1 MDRGEI
7 WLVSLDPIAGHEQ
20 SGKRPVL
27 IVSKAS
33 FNKLTRLPVVVPVT
47 SGGNFART
55 AGFTVSLEEAG
66 TKTTGVIRCDQPRTI
81 DMESATIA
89 AQGYRFRVPY
99 GTLLCVS
106 DKPLHG
112 EIKLPGQANRFY
124 EGAISEHLQIGIRA
138 IDLLRAE
145 GDHMHSRKLRT
156 FNEPPFR

>member
-47 SGGNFART
+47 NGGNFARS
-55 AGFTVSLEEAG
+55 AGFTVSLDGAG

-81 DMESATIA
+81 DM
-89 AQGYRFRVPY
+89 
-99 GTLLCVS
+99 
-106 DKPLHG
+106 
-112 EIKLPGQANRFY
+112 
-124 EGAISEHLQIGIRA
+124 GARSGKRLERIPDAVVNEVLARLEA
-138 IDLLRAE
+138 IL
-145 GDHMHSRKLRT
+145 S
-156 FNEPPFR
+156 

>member
-47 SGGNFART
+47 SGGSLART
-55 AGFTVSLEEAG
+55 AGFAVSLDDSG

-81 DMESATIA
+81 DM
-89 AQGYRFRVPY
+89 
-99 GTLLCVS
+99 
-106 DKPLHG
+106 
-112 EIKLPGQANRFY
+112 
-124 EGAISEHLQIGIRA
+124 GARSGRRLERIPDAVVNEVLARLEA
-138 IDLLRAE
+138 IL
-145 GDHMHSRKLRT
+145 S
-156 FNEPPFR
+156 

>member
-55 AGFTVSLEEAG
+55 AGFTVSLERGGDQNNRRYSLRPAQDYRYGGPERQASG
-66 TKTTGVIRCDQPRTI
+66 THT
-81 DMESATIA
+81 
-89 AQGYRFRVPY
+89 
-99 GTLLCVS
+99 
-106 DKPLHG
+106 
-112 EIKLPGQANRFY
+112 
-124 EGAISEHLQIGIRA
+124 
-138 IDLLRAE
+138 
-145 GDHMHSRKLRT
+145 
-156 FNEPPFR
+156 